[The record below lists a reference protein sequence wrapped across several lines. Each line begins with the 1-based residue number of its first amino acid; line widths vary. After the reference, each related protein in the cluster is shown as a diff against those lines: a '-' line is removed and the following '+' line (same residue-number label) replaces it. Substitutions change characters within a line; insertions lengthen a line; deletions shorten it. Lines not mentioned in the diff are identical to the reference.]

1 MFQAK
6 SWPRAGCQGTGL
18 QKGEMDQE
26 EGEALEEVEMAEG
39 FVLVCIAYAASDCT
53 IHTHREAEL
62 YGRE

>member
-6 SWPRAGCQGTGL
+6 SWPRAGCQGAGL
-18 QKGEMDQE
+18 QEGKVDQE
-26 EGEALEEVEMAEG
+26 EGEDLEEVEMAEG
-39 FVLVCIAYAASDCT
+39 FMLVCIDYAVSDCT